1 MRKTFINKP
10 SVLLIVWSLLA
21 GCSDKTYTE
30 PETSGNITFS
40 YNVEEFGAASRSI
53 LTSDDIEDKMTSL
66 SLFVYYKDR
75 LIEASHYKNPGN
87 GVSISLENGRE
98 YDIYAL
104 VNMGDMTDAMPAD
117 KSYVQ
122 VEEVT
127 WKVPSYSFID
137 ANGLPMAGKAE
148 GFKAGSDIPEI
159 DLRRLFAKVCLD
171 IGFSY
176 EGAVI
181 SGIKVLNLNGTLKP
195 FGSSAASTSSA
206 IMTEVEYD
214 SGTGE
219 HYFYVPENMQGQ
231 IGSASASHEKNPDL
245 DSGIKAR
252 KDVLTYMEVDV
263 SLEENEDYIGNVI
276 YRSYLGN
283 DSTRNF
289 DIRGNCCYRWD
300 VTYHQDNLQ
309 YNDWK
314 IDTDAVEPAAK
325 DILEFTGRIEAGPG
339 QTVNVSFSY
348 DLSATGKDPSE
359 ISFTADDGLEFG
371 TPEFTSVSANAG
383 TGTIPLTCSTS
394 TEIGDILH
402 VRMEAGEV
410 HAEAEVE
417 VVNYVTGIKMTLPFT
432 AMYSEYMQ
440 VTATA
445 TYYDGSTVTDPSEFT
460 WTINGLLGSPDDIVT
475 VKNGML
481 RRRLDISGMCKIT
494 VAHGGK
500 SDVRTINCPVTIVGV
515 EYIPDPVEIQIGE
528 KFQGTLYQVTYNIND
543 PENLTRMELKSN
555 AQGSATFNIS
565 DNSIASFRYSGAFG
579 AEITGKAKGSTILS
593 IDVTLKNYMYSGHL
607 DIPVIVGLY
616 SYGLELS
623 ETDVTLIEGE
633 SRQLEAYFVTYYQ
646 GEERSRKNVTS
657 EVVWTSD
664 NTTLAAV
671 SEGNI
676 TTTEGTAGSCNIT
689 ARYKGYSATAG
700 VTVKMNYIYS
710 LILYGADE
718 LYPEGME
725 YISVSVG
732 TTFNLYCALNTW
744 RNNRF
749 VSSED
754 IDVNKVIWK
763 TSNGLD
769 MVARGKFYTPYE
781 GLYLIE
787 ADYTDANGI
796 HYGWITV
803 EVY

>member
-10 SVLLIVWSLLA
+10 SVMLIAWSLLA

-53 LTSDDIEDKMTSL
+53 LTSKDIEDKMTSL

-75 LIEASHYKNPGN
+75 LIEASHYKNPEN

-148 GFKAGSDIPEI
+148 GFKAGTDIPEI

-283 DSTRNF
+283 DNTRNF
-289 DIRGNCCYRWD
+289 DIRGNCCYRWN

-410 HAEAEVE
+410 HAETEVE

-515 EYIPDPVEIQIGE
+515 EYIPDRRKIPR
-528 KFQGTLYQVTYNIND
+528 
-543 PENLTRMELKSN
+543 NLV
-555 AQGSATFNIS
+555 
-565 DNSIASFRYSGAFG
+565 SG
-579 AEITGKAKGSTILS
+579 
-593 IDVTLKNYMYSGHL
+593 
-607 DIPVIVGLY
+607 
-616 SYGLELS
+616 
-623 ETDVTLIEGE
+623 
-633 SRQLEAYFVTYYQ
+633 
-646 GEERSRKNVTS
+646 
-657 EVVWTSD
+657 
-664 NTTLAAV
+664 
-671 SEGNI
+671 
-676 TTTEGTAGSCNIT
+676 
-689 ARYKGYSATAG
+689 
-700 VTVKMNYIYS
+700 
-710 LILYGADE
+710 
-718 LYPEGME
+718 
-725 YISVSVG
+725 
-732 TTFNLYCALNTW
+732 
-744 RNNRF
+744 
-749 VSSED
+749 
-754 IDVNKVIWK
+754 
-763 TSNGLD
+763 
-769 MVARGKFYTPYE
+769 
-781 GLYLIE
+781 YL
-787 ADYTDANGI
+787 
-796 HYGWITV
+796 
-803 EVY
+803 